1 MITGPP
7 NQRKSFEQACRRELS
22 TETAEPFRYGTI
34 FTFMTPE
41 PTIVIEP
48 GRGLLHLELK
58 TIWAYRELLY
68 FLVWRDIQVRYKQT
82 VIGIGWALVQPLV
95 TMLVFT
101 VVFSKF
107 AKIDSEGIPYPVFAY
122 SGLLPWNYF
131 AGSLGRSINSVAGNT
146 YLISKVYF
154 PRLFLPFAGTVSGMI
169 DVAASFMFLIAL
181 MIWYGISPTWGI
193 MLLPVF
199 LLLAMMTALA
209 IGLWLSALNVT
220 YRDVGHMVPFLTQ
233 IWMFASPIAYP
244 VSAVPEKWRLFY
256 GLNPMV
262 SVIEG
267 FRWALLGK
275 AAPDFTMMALSA
287 TGVIACLVLGVMFFK
302 RMERTFAD
310 VM

>member
-1 MITGPP
+1 M
-7 NQRKSFEQACRRELS
+7 NQQ
-22 TETAEPFRYGTI
+22 
-34 FTFMTPE
+34 

-48 GRGLLHLELK
+48 RKGLWHLEFK
-58 TIWAYRELLY
+58 AIWAYRELLY
-68 FLVWRDIQVRYKQT
+68 FLVWRDIKVRYKQT
-82 VIGIGWALVQPLV
+82 VIGVGWALVQPLV

-101 VVFSKF
+101 VIFSKF
-107 AKIDSEGIPYPVFAY
+107 AKIDSDGIPYPLFAY

-169 DVAASFMFLIAL
+169 DIAASFIVLIAL
-181 MIWYGISPTWGI
+181 MVWYGVSPTWGI

-209 IGLWLSALNVT
+209 IGLWLCALNVT

-233 IWMFASPIAYP
+233 VWMFASPIAYP
-244 VSAVPEKWRLFY
+244 VSAVPEQWRLFY

-262 SVIEG
+262 SVVEG

-275 AAPDFTMMALSA
+275 TAPDFMMMSVSAL
-287 TGVIACLVLGVMFFK
+287 GVLACLVFGVMYFK

-310 VM
+310 VI

>member
-1 MITGPP
+1 
-7 NQRKSFEQACRRELS
+7 
-22 TETAEPFRYGTI
+22 
-34 FTFMTPE
+34 MTQQH
-41 PTIVIEP
+41 TIVIEP
-48 GRGLLHLELK
+48 RKGMFDLDLR

-68 FLVWRDIQVRYKQT
+68 FLVWRDIKVRYKQT
-82 VIGIGWALVQPLV
+82 VIGVGWALVQPLV

-101 VVFSKF
+101 VIFSKF
-107 AKIDSEGIPYPVFAY
+107 AKIDSDGIPYPLFAY

-169 DVAASFMFLIAL
+169 DIGASFIVLIAL
-181 MIWYGISPTWGI
+181 MVWYGVSPTWGI

-209 IGLWLSALNVT
+209 IGLWLCALNVT

-233 IWMFASPIAYP
+233 VWMFASPIAYP
-244 VSAVPEKWRLFY
+244 VSAVPEQWRLLY

-262 SVIEG
+262 SVVEG

-275 AAPDFTMMALSA
+275 AAPDFMMMSVSGL
-287 TGVIACLVLGVMFFK
+287 GVLACLVFGVMYFK

-310 VM
+310 VI